1 MGKRESPLRQRC
13 SSRSISEEKE
23 SLAFFSLFLFLDI
36 NISSYGYIHRDIYVI
51 ASSTRAISSDGKN
64 NVFRSSSGLY
74 LTFLPGYMTLFLLIM
89 RAAQHVSSFI
99 YHFQYHFP
107 SALLACCST
116 IPRPFSLFRNFSSF
130 FFCTFTG
137 QLVPPFIIS
146 INDLRVYLSPLEPMN
161 RRFALGTQMQIENNT
176 GLKFIGE
183 SVIPSKE
190 REFNKLRLNAR
201 ERHGREKVRKQGNV
215 RSRRNR
221 ASILYLA
228 LFYFAWFI
236 HRRNILEIFR
246 ISCVEE

>member
-1 MGKRESPLRQRC
+1 M
-13 SSRSISEEKE
+13 
-23 SLAFFSLFLFLDI
+23 
-36 NISSYGYIHRDIYVI
+36 
-51 ASSTRAISSDGKN
+51 
-64 NVFRSSSGLY
+64 
-74 LTFLPGYMTLFLLIM
+74 LL
-89 RAAQHVSSFI
+89 HHS
-99 YHFQYHFP
+99 
-107 SALLACCST
+107 
-116 IPRPFSLFRNFSSF
+116 PFSLFRNFSSF

-215 RSRRNR
+215 RSRCGSKSCINSLFGFILFRVVYSPAKYPRDISYLVRRGITECTTHSSPLSPDRESGGIYHSNFFFFFYYSIPFFSPRVPPRRYISYGLSYLTNSRAFKFQMYPVHQKISTMNR
-221 ASILYLA
+221 
-228 LFYFAWFI
+228 
-236 HRRNILEIFR
+236 
-246 ISCVEE
+246 